1 MVAPTTLLTA
11 LLLYFGRRHAQG
23 LFRVLRVPFTV
34 FELTPQ
40 DYLIRSADG
49 LFVPVTIVAGV
60 AVLACWAHYL
70 LVGSGADRARAAV
83 VRAVAP
89 LSAVVGIALVVFAAV
104 ATVSGDAA
112 FPGFPE
118 GGGLSLAIGVL
129 LLAYAVRLIRTLAP
143 ARQGRPGRPVGGAVA
158 EWTAIFVLVG
168 VGLFWAVN
176 SYAIGVG
183 TSRGEQLVAE
193 LGFAPD
199 AVLYSEKRLSL
210 QVSGV
215 REVPCHDPDAAY
227 RFRYE
232 GLKLVLQSGDQYL
245 FLPGGWTREDGV
257 ALIIPR
263 GESLRLEFTG
273 PGRVAPAISC

>member
-1 MVAPTTLLTA
+1 VLPQVVKIIGSVVAPTTLLTA

-70 LVGSGADRARAAV
+70 LVGSGSDRARAAV

-143 ARQGRPGRPVGGAVA
+143 TRQSRPARPVGGAVA

-183 TSRGEQLVAE
+183 TSRAHHPARREPPA
-193 LGFAPD
+193 
-199 AVLYSEKRLSL
+199 
-210 QVSGV
+210 GV
-215 REVPCHDPDAAY
+215 HRA
-227 RFRYE
+227 
-232 GLKLVLQSGDQYL
+232 
-245 FLPGGWTREDGV
+245 
-257 ALIIPR
+257 
-263 GESLRLEFTG
+263 G
-273 PGRVAPAISC
+273 PGDTRGLLLRRRPQARGQAFGACPPSSNCAVINEKSTFVSKCSWY